1 MEITDLLRKLKNLQL
16 EQDKVITEITSRT
29 VLHTKNVA
37 KVAKPEE

>member
-16 EQDKVITEITSRT
+16 EQDKVIAEITSRT

-37 KVAKPEE
+37 KIVKPEE